1 MSCDL
6 FIFVG
11 EKSADLHGEKILKAL
26 KQLSPSLR
34 ISGVGGPK
42 MRAVGMDCILPM
54 EEFQVMGFVDVFLA
68 LPKLMR
74 QFYFVA
80 NQILTLKPKTVL
92 FIDYPGFNLR
102 MAKHLRRKRYQ
113 GKLCH
118 YICPSVWAWGKK
130 RIPFMAKH
138 LDLLLTILPF
148 EKHYFANTNLRIEYV
163 GHPLLQRIKE
173 HNYRPYPFPKDKK
186 IIAIFPGSRRK
197 ELERNLPL
205 QLQVCTRLMLDHPNL
220 AFALSISDE
229 RFLPLIE
236 EVVRKQGWK
245 DNLQLI
251 PQDRTYELMRAAHA
265 AIAKS
270 GTVTLEL
277 ALHEVP
283 TVVTYAISPFDL
295 FIARDILKIRLPF
308 YCLVNIIANSEVFS
322 ELFGPNFTEK
332 NLYQKISLLIEG
344 SQRKICQAS
353 CHALK
358 EQLGDRNASTEAAQ
372 HILKLTETQ
381 NNGAPSG

>member
-11 EKSADLHGEKILKAL
+11 EKSADLHGEKILEAL
-26 KQLSPSLR
+26 KQRSPSLR

-42 MRAVGMDCILPM
+42 MRAAGMDCLLPM

-68 LPKLMR
+68 LPKLIR

-80 NQILTLKPKTVL
+80 NKILTLKPKAVL

-102 MAKHLRRKRYQ
+102 MASHLRKKGYQ

-130 RIPFMAKH
+130 RIPLMAKH

-148 EKHYFANTNLRIEYV
+148 EKNYFANTNLRIEYV
-163 GHPLLQRIKE
+163 GHPLVQRIKE
-173 HNYRPYPFPKDKK
+173 HHYLPFSFPKDKK

-205 QLQVCTRLMLDHPNL
+205 QLQVCSRLMYDHPDL
-220 AFALSISDE
+220 EFSLSISDE
-229 RFLPLIE
+229 RFLPLIKE
-236 EVVRKQGWK
+236 IVRKQGWK
-245 DNLQLI
+245 DNLHLI
-251 PQDRTYELMRAAHA
+251 PQDRTYELMQATHA

-277 ALHEVP
+277 ALHQVP
-283 TVVTYAISPFDL
+283 TVVTYAISPIDL

-308 YCLVNIIANSEVFS
+308 YCLVNIIANAELFP

-332 NLYQKISLLIEG
+332 NLYQKISSLIEG

-358 EQLGDRNASTEAAQ
+358 ERLGDQNASQEAAKFVDGL
-372 HILKLTETQ
+372 IY
-381 NNGAPSG
+381 SS

>member
-6 FIFVG
+6 FIFAG
-11 EKSADLHGEKILKAL
+11 EKSADLHGEKILEAL
-26 KQLSPSLR
+26 KRHSPSLC

-42 MRAVGMDCILPM
+42 MRAAGMDCVLPM

-68 LPKLMR
+68 LPKLIR

-80 NQILTLKPKTVL
+80 NQVLTLKPKAVL

-102 MAKHLRRKRYQ
+102 MAQHLRKKGYQ

-130 RIPFMAKH
+130 RIPFMAKY

-148 EKHYFANTNLRIEYV
+148 EKGYFANTNLRVEYV
-163 GHPLLQRIKE
+163 GHPLVKRVKE
-173 HNYRPYPFPKDKK
+173 HNYLPYPFPKDKK

-197 ELERNLPL
+197 ELERNLAL
-205 QLQVCTRLMLDHPNL
+205 QLQVCTRLAQDNPDL

-229 RFLPLIE
+229 QFRPLIE
-236 EVVRKQGWK
+236 TIVQKQQWK

-251 PQDRTYELMRAAHA
+251 PQDRSYELMRAAHA

-283 TVVTYAISPFDL
+283 TVVTYAISPLDL
-295 FIARDILKIRLPF
+295 FIAQDILKIRLPF
-308 YCLVNIIANSEVFS
+308 YCLVNIIANFEVFP
-322 ELFGPNFTEK
+322 ELFGPNFTKK
-332 NLYQKISLLIEG
+332 NLYQKISSLIDG

-353 CHALK
+353 FLALK
-358 EQLGDRNASTEAAQ
+358 EQLGNQDSSAEAAKHVFQ
-372 HILKLTETQ
+372 LI
-381 NNGAPSG
+381 S

>member
-11 EKSADLHGEKILKAL
+11 EKSADLHGEKIIEAL
-26 KQLSPSLR
+26 KKHSPSLR

-42 MRAVGMDCILPM
+42 MRAAGLDCVLPM

-80 NQILTLKPKTVL
+80 NQIFTLKPKAVL

-102 MAKHLRRKRYQ
+102 MARHLRKKGYQ

-130 RIPFMAKH
+130 RIPLMAKH

-148 EKHYFANTNLRIEYV
+148 EKNYFANTGLRVEYV
-163 GHPLLQRIKE
+163 GHPLVQRIKE
-173 HNYRPYPFPKDKK
+173 HNYLPFPFPKDKK
-186 IIAIFPGSRRK
+186 IIAVFPGSRRK
-197 ELERNLPL
+197 ELERNLAL
-205 QLQVCTRLMLDHPNL
+205 QLQVCRRLKQDDPDLS
-220 AFALSISDE
+220 FALSISDE
-229 RFLPLIE
+229 RFRPLIE
-236 EVVRKQGWK
+236 EIVLRQGWK
-245 DNLQLI
+245 DNVQFV

-283 TVVTYAISPFDL
+283 TVVTYAISPLDL
-295 FIARDILKIRLPF
+295 YIARDVLKIRLPF
-308 YCLVNIIANSEVFS
+308 YCLVNIIANSEVFP
-322 ELFGPNFTEK
+322 ELFGPNFTEE
-332 NLYQKISLLIEG
+332 NLYQKISSLIGGTE
-344 SQRKICQAS
+344 RKICQAS
-353 CHALK
+353 CLALK
-358 EQLGDRNASTEAAQ
+358 EQLGDRDASTEAAKYVLQ
-372 HILKLTETQ
+372 L
-381 NNGAPSG
+381 AF